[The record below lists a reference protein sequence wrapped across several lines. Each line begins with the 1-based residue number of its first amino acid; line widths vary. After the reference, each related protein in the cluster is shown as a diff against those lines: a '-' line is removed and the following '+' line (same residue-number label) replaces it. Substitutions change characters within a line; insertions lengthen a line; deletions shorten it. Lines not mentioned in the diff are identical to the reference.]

1 MTHLPDITPEQALAV
16 LLKGAKL
23 QQGPK
28 SRTPLLEAVIG
39 IGKDHHAYIGL
50 QQEDIDAL
58 AKVLEDQTLQQ
69 SPGSAQQTEAQ
80 TVRTELKD
88 GHVVA
93 LESYRPKQN
102 AGGSTA
108 KELRE
113 YALGEFAPF
122 LELAEQGPNSCV
134 GRCCRIGHRPSQ
146 HHLPGGA
153 VGTGLDRWDTASPAP
168 PSGSGV
174 IHANIIRNSRHRPL

>member
-50 QQEDIDAL
+50 QQEDVDAL

-69 SPGSAQQTEAQ
+69 SHGSTQQTEAR

-102 AGGSTA
+102 VGGSTA

-113 YALGEFAPF
+113 YAIGELAPF
-122 LELAEQGPNSCV
+122 LELAEQGQIRALVVAAELVTDRLSITYPV
-134 GRCCRIGHRPSQ
+134 GQWEPGLIAGAQLLQHR
-146 HHLPGGA
+146 L
-153 VGTGLDRWDTASPAP
+153 LDQ
-168 PSGSGV
+168 G
-174 IHANIIRNSRHRPL
+174 

>member
-69 SPGSAQQTEAQ
+69 SPGSTQQTEAQ

-122 LELAEQGPNSCV
+122 LELAEQGQIRALVVAAELVTDRLSITYPV
-134 GRCCRIGHRPSQ
+134 GQWEPGLIAGTQLLQHR
-146 HHLPGGA
+146 L
-153 VGTGLDRWDTASPAP
+153 LDQ
-168 PSGSGV
+168 G
-174 IHANIIRNSRHRPL
+174 

>member
-23 QQGPK
+23 QRGPK

-69 SPGSAQQTEAQ
+69 SPGSAQQTEAR

-102 AGGSTA
+102 AGGATV

-113 YALGEFAPF
+113 YALREFAPF
-122 LELAEQGPNSCV
+122 LELAEQGQIRALVVAAELVTDRLSITYPV
-134 GRCCRIGHRPSQ
+134 GQWEPGLIAGAQLIQHR
-146 HHLPGGA
+146 L
-153 VGTGLDRWDTASPAP
+153 LDQ
-168 PSGSGV
+168 G
-174 IHANIIRNSRHRPL
+174 

>member
-58 AKVLEDQTLQQ
+58 AKVLEDQTHQQ
-69 SPGSAQQTEAQ
+69 SPGSAQQTEAR

-88 GHVVA
+88 GRVVT
-93 LESYRPKQN
+93 LENYRPKPN
-102 AGGSTA
+102 VGGSTA

-113 YALGEFAPF
+113 YALSEFAPF
-122 LELAEQGPNSCV
+122 LELAEQGQIRALVVAAELVTDRLSITYPV
-134 GRCCRIGHRPSQ
+134 GQWEPGLIAGAQLLQHR
-146 HHLPGGA
+146 L
-153 VGTGLDRWDTASPAP
+153 LDQ
-168 PSGSGV
+168 G
-174 IHANIIRNSRHRPL
+174 

>member
-23 QQGPK
+23 QQGPT

-58 AKVLEDQTLQQ
+58 AKVLEDQTLQL
-69 SPGSAQQTEAQ
+69 SPGSTQQTEAQ

-122 LELAEQGPNSCV
+122 LELAEQGQIRALVVAAELVTDRLSITYPV
-134 GRCCRIGHRPSQ
+134 GQWEPGLIAGAQLLQHR
-146 HHLPGGA
+146 L
-153 VGTGLDRWDTASPAP
+153 LDQ
-168 PSGSGV
+168 G
-174 IHANIIRNSRHRPL
+174 

>member
-69 SPGSAQQTEAQ
+69 SPGSAQQTEAR

-102 AGGSTA
+102 VGGSTA
-108 KELRE
+108 KERRE
-113 YALGEFAPF
+113 YALNEFAPF
-122 LELAEQGPNSCV
+122 LELAEQGQIRVLVVAAELVTDRLSITYPV
-134 GRCCRIGHRPSQ
+134 GQ
-146 HHLPGGA
+146 WEPGLIA
-153 VGTGLDRWDTASPAP
+153 GTQLLQRRLLDQ
-168 PSGSGV
+168 G
-174 IHANIIRNSRHRPL
+174 

>member
-58 AKVLEDQTLQQ
+58 AKVLEDQTLKQ
-69 SPGSAQQTEAQ
+69 SPGSAQQTEAR

-102 AGGSTA
+102 VGGATA

-113 YALGEFAPF
+113 YAVGELAPF
-122 LELAEQGPNSCV
+122 LELAEQGQIRALVVAAELVTDRLSITYPV
-134 GRCCRIGHRPSQ
+134 GQ
-146 HHLPGGA
+146 WEPGLIAGA
-153 VGTGLDRWDTASPAP
+153 QLLQRRLLDQ
-168 PSGSGV
+168 G
-174 IHANIIRNSRHRPL
+174 

>member
-1 MTHLPDITPEQALAV
+1 LPDITPEQALAV

-50 QQEDIDAL
+50 QQEDIDAFT
-58 AKVLEDQTLQQ
+58 KVLEDQTLQQ
-69 SPGSAQQTEAQ
+69 SPGSVQQTEAQ

-93 LESYRPKQN
+93 LESYWPKQN
-102 AGGSTA
+102 VGGSTA

-113 YALGEFAPF
+113 YALCEFAPF
-122 LELAEQGPNSCV
+122 LELAEQGQIRALVVAAELVTDRLSITYPV
-134 GRCCRIGHRPSQ
+134 GQWEPGLIAGAQLLQHR
-146 HHLPGGA
+146 L
-153 VGTGLDRWDTASPAP
+153 LDQ
-168 PSGSGV
+168 G
-174 IHANIIRNSRHRPL
+174 

>member
-1 MTHLPDITPEQALAV
+1 MTHLPDITHEQALAV

-23 QQGPK
+23 QRGPT

-58 AKVLEDQTLQQ
+58 DKVLENQALQQ
-69 SPGSAQQTEAQ
+69 SPGSAPQTEVR

-88 GHVVA
+88 GSLVV
-93 LESYRPKQN
+93 LENYRPKPDI
-102 AGGSTA
+102 GGSTQ

-113 YALGEFAPF
+113 HALRELEPF
-122 LELAEQGPNSCV
+122 LVLADEGKIRALVVAAELVDNCLSITYPVGQWEPGLIAGAQLLQRRLLDQG
-134 GRCCRIGHRPSQ
+134 
-146 HHLPGGA
+146 
-153 VGTGLDRWDTASPAP
+153 
-168 PSGSGV
+168 
-174 IHANIIRNSRHRPL
+174 

>member
-69 SPGSAQQTEAQ
+69 SPGSTQQTEAR

-108 KELRE
+108 KERRE
-113 YALGEFAPF
+113 YALNEFAPF
-122 LELAEQGPNSCV
+122 LELAEQGQIRALVVAAELVTDRLSITYPV
-134 GRCCRIGHRPSQ
+134 GQWEPGLIAGAQLLQHR
-146 HHLPGGA
+146 L
-153 VGTGLDRWDTASPAP
+153 LDQ
-168 PSGSGV
+168 G
-174 IHANIIRNSRHRPL
+174 

>member
-50 QQEDIDAL
+50 QQEDLDAL
-58 AKVLEDQTLQQ
+58 AKVLEDQALQQ
-69 SPGSAQQTEAQ
+69 SPGSTQQTEAR

-93 LESYRPKQN
+93 LESYRPKEDV
-102 AGGSTA
+102 GGSTA

-113 YALGEFAPF
+113 YALGELAPF
-122 LELAEQGPNSCV
+122 LELAEQGQIRALVVAAELVTNRLSITYPV
-134 GRCCRIGHRPSQ
+134 GQWEPGLIAGTQLLQHR
-146 HHLPGGA
+146 L
-153 VGTGLDRWDTASPAP
+153 LDQ
-168 PSGSGV
+168 G
-174 IHANIIRNSRHRPL
+174 

>member
-50 QQEDIDAL
+50 QQEDLDAL
-58 AKVLEDQTLQQ
+58 AKVLEDQALQQ
-69 SPGSAQQTEAQ
+69 SLGSAQQAEAR

-88 GHVVA
+88 GQVVA

-102 AGGSTA
+102 VGGSTTN
-108 KELRE
+108 ELRE
-113 YALGEFAPF
+113 YALRELTPF
-122 LELAEQGPNSCV
+122 LELAEEGRIRALVVAAETDDDRISITYPVGQWEPGLIAGAPLLQRRLLDQG
-134 GRCCRIGHRPSQ
+134 
-146 HHLPGGA
+146 
-153 VGTGLDRWDTASPAP
+153 
-168 PSGSGV
+168 
-174 IHANIIRNSRHRPL
+174 

>member
-23 QQGPK
+23 QRGPT

-58 AKVLEDQTLQQ
+58 CKVLEVQTLQQ
-69 SPGSAQQTEAQ
+69 SPGSAQQTEAR

-88 GHVVA
+88 GSLVV
-93 LESYRPKQN
+93 LENYRPKPN
-102 AGGSTA
+102 VGGSTQ

-122 LELAEQGPNSCV
+122 LELAEQGKIRALVVAVETDDDCLSITYPV
-134 GRCCRIGHRPSQ
+134 GQ
-146 HHLPGGA
+146 WEPGLIAGA
-153 VGTGLDRWDTASPAP
+153 LLLQRRLLDQ
-168 PSGSGV
+168 G
-174 IHANIIRNSRHRPL
+174 

>member
-39 IGKDHHAYIGL
+39 IGKDHHAYISL

-69 SPGSAQQTEAQ
+69 SPGSTQQTEAR

-88 GHVVA
+88 SKVVA
-93 LESYRPKQN
+93 LENYRPKLN
-102 AGGSTA
+102 VCGSTA
-108 KELRE
+108 QKLRE
-113 YALGEFAPF
+113 YALGELAPF
-122 LELAEQGPNSCV
+122 LELAEQGKIRALVVAAETDDDRVNITYPV
-134 GRCCRIGHRPSQ
+134 GQ
-146 HHLPGGA
+146 WEPGLIA
-153 VGTGLDRWDTASPAP
+153 GTQLIQRRLLDQ
-168 PSGSGV
+168 G
-174 IHANIIRNSRHRPL
+174 

>member
-28 SRTPLLEAVIG
+28 SRTPLLEAVVG

-69 SPGSAQQTEAQ
+69 PTGSAQQTEAR

-88 GHVVA
+88 GRVVA

-102 AGGSTA
+102 VGGSTA

-113 YALGEFAPF
+113 YALRELTPF
-122 LELAEQGPNSCV
+122 LELAEEGRIRALVVAAETDDDRFSITYPVGQWEPGLIAGAQLLQHRLLDQG
-134 GRCCRIGHRPSQ
+134 
-146 HHLPGGA
+146 
-153 VGTGLDRWDTASPAP
+153 
-168 PSGSGV
+168 
-174 IHANIIRNSRHRPL
+174 

>member
-58 AKVLEDQTLQQ
+58 AKVLEDQTHQQ
-69 SPGSAQQTEAQ
+69 SPGSTQQTEAR
-80 TVRTELKD
+80 TVHTELKD
-88 GHVVA
+88 GRVVT

-102 AGGSTA
+102 VGGPTA

-122 LELAEQGPNSCV
+122 LELAEQGQIRALVVAAELVTDRLSITYPV
-134 GRCCRIGHRPSQ
+134 GQWEPGLIAGTQLLQHR
-146 HHLPGGA
+146 L
-153 VGTGLDRWDTASPAP
+153 LDQ
-168 PSGSGV
+168 G
-174 IHANIIRNSRHRPL
+174 

>member
-16 LLKGAKL
+16 LLKDAKL

-58 AKVLEDQTLQQ
+58 AKVLEDQALQQ
-69 SPGSAQQTEAQ
+69 SPGSAQQTEAR

-102 AGGSTA
+102 VGGATA

-113 YALGEFAPF
+113 YALGELAPF
-122 LELAEQGPNSCV
+122 LELAEQGQIRALVVAAELVTDRLSITYPV
-134 GRCCRIGHRPSQ
+134 GQWEPGLIAGAQLLQHR
-146 HHLPGGA
+146 L
-153 VGTGLDRWDTASPAP
+153 LDQ
-168 PSGSGV
+168 G
-174 IHANIIRNSRHRPL
+174 

>member
-50 QQEDIDAL
+50 QQEDVDAL
-58 AKVLEDQTLQQ
+58 AKVLEDQALQQ
-69 SPGSAQQTEAQ
+69 SPGSAQQTEAR
-80 TVRTELKD
+80 TVHTELKD

-102 AGGSTA
+102 VGGSTA

-113 YALGEFAPF
+113 YAIGELAPF
-122 LELAEQGPNSCV
+122 LELAEQGQIRALVVAAELVTDRLSITYPV
-134 GRCCRIGHRPSQ
+134 GQWEPGLIAGAQLLQHR
-146 HHLPGGA
+146 L
-153 VGTGLDRWDTASPAP
+153 LDQ
-168 PSGSGV
+168 G
-174 IHANIIRNSRHRPL
+174 

>member
-1 MTHLPDITPEQALAV
+1 MTPLPDITPEQALAV

-69 SPGSAQQTEAQ
+69 SLGSTQQTEAR

-108 KELRE
+108 KERRE

-122 LELAEQGPNSCV
+122 LELAEQGQIRALVVAAELVTDRLSITYPV
-134 GRCCRIGHRPSQ
+134 GQWEPGLIAGAQLLQHR
-146 HHLPGGA
+146 L
-153 VGTGLDRWDTASPAP
+153 LDQ
-168 PSGSGV
+168 G
-174 IHANIIRNSRHRPL
+174 

>member
-58 AKVLEDQTLQQ
+58 AKVLEGGTW
-69 SPGSAQQTEAQ
+69 SAGRRIAAEKREGGGPPLTIVSDG
-80 TVRTELKD
+80 TV
-88 GHVVA
+88 
-93 LESYRPKQN
+93 
-102 AGGSTA
+102 
-108 KELRE
+108 
-113 YALGEFAPF
+113 F
-122 LELAEQGPNSCV
+122 
-134 GRCCRIGHRPSQ
+134 
-146 HHLPGGA
+146 
-153 VGTGLDRWDTASPAP
+153 
-168 PSGSGV
+168 
-174 IHANIIRNSRHRPL
+174 